1 MDSKSKYIDLNA
13 VLQIIGCV
21 YNNIDL
27 LEKYSIK
34 SSDFTLDFHKVV
46 FGCMIKLYDSGVKKI
61 TIHDIEEYLAKRPNE
76 QKIYT
81 TNEGG
86 KFLTDVSAIAQNDN
100 FDYYYTRLKKFSL
113 LRAYD
118 DLGVDVSF
126 IYDPA
131 NVLDIVKRQKQ
142 ENYLENS
149 SLEELITAI
158 DIRLSE
164 VKEKFAKNLY
174 SEHYQAGSG
183 LKDLIAKFKKT
194 PDVGSPLYG
203 GLVNTVTRGARLK
216 KFYLRSAPTGW
227 GKAIPDYTLIPT
239 PLGFRRVGDIRPG
252 DYLFDRTGK
261 PTKVLQIH
269 PQPQE
274 KEIWKVTFLDGRV
287 AECCEDHLWEY
298 WYDSHRGKA
307 SRVESVKQIYER
319 SLKLKNGLKTSEG
332 RGYRFQVRNNQ
343 AVEYEEKNYSVHP
356 FVMGALL
363 GDGSFRYSSMNK
375 ALTFSSMDDELPNR
389 IANLL
394 GDKIIAKKSSELN
407 YLYTFKNKN
416 DLKHNLWVEEIL
428 KDYSSLW
435 QTKSENKFIPNEYLQ
450 GSIEQRYELLRGLLD
465 TDGGIDSKGR
475 ISFTTI
481 SEKIA
486 NNVMEL
492 TRSLGMIP
500 TITMDKREEKYA
512 EGKCYRINI
521 QCKKELKDKLFTL
534 ERKKKI
540 AIDYI
545 NNGKREEYKEFNS
558 IVSIEK
564 TSQKTSMT
572 CFTVDNEEH
581 LFLMNDFIVTH
592 NTRMMIADVCSLACD
607 MIYDERFGWIKN
619 GPKQP
624 TLYISTELELDE
636 VQTMMLAFLSNV
648 EEQHIVNAE
657 YEGDEEERVAKA
669 IEILEA
675 SPLFVEIIPDFT
687 LRDIED
693 TIRRNIRENGV
704 KYIGYDYLHTSLG
717 ILSEITK
724 SAGGVKLREDNV
736 LFMLSIKIKD
746 LCNQYGVF
754 IISSTQLNAD
764 YATSQNPDQN
774 LLRGAKAIAD

>member
-227 GKAIPDYTLIPT
+227 GK
-239 PLGFRRVGDIRPG
+239 
-252 DYLFDRTGK
+252 
-261 PTKVLQIH
+261 
-269 PQPQE
+269 
-274 KEIWKVTFLDGRV
+274 
-287 AECCEDHLWEY
+287 
-298 WYDSHRGKA
+298 
-307 SRVESVKQIYER
+307 
-319 SLKLKNGLKTSEG
+319 
-332 RGYRFQVRNNQ
+332 
-343 AVEYEEKNYSVHP
+343 
-356 FVMGALL
+356 
-363 GDGSFRYSSMNK
+363 
-375 ALTFSSMDDELPNR
+375 
-389 IANLL
+389 
-394 GDKIIAKKSSELN
+394 
-407 YLYTFKNKN
+407 
-416 DLKHNLWVEEIL
+416 
-428 KDYSSLW
+428 
-435 QTKSENKFIPNEYLQ
+435 
-450 GSIEQRYELLRGLLD
+450 
-465 TDGGIDSKGR
+465 
-475 ISFTTI
+475 
-481 SEKIA
+481 
-486 NNVMEL
+486 
-492 TRSLGMIP
+492 
-500 TITMDKREEKYA
+500 
-512 EGKCYRINI
+512 
-521 QCKKELKDKLFTL
+521 
-534 ERKKKI
+534 
-540 AIDYI
+540 
-545 NNGKREEYKEFNS
+545 
-558 IVSIEK
+558 
-564 TSQKTSMT
+564 
-572 CFTVDNEEH
+572 
-581 LFLMNDFIVTH
+581 
-592 NTRMMIADVCSLACD
+592 TRMMIADVCSLACD

-774 LLRGAKAIAD
+774 LLRGAKAIADKIDAGWVILPVSAEDLKVVEGILSTGCFELPNVKLCFYKNRRSPYKNVYIWCKVNLGTCRTKTLFATTYDYELLTMDELKIEVKDEEE